1 MSTDPLVHSKLTQ
14 TILKINPGVERQAEA
29 TELKLRKLIRKSVR
43 SSELARKQFRNDFE
57 ARRLKRQRLY
67 EKMRPKLDDLTRMKI
82 EKTKEDRRKK
92 EAERQKMKEAEAAL
106 RAGGTVVR
114 KLVGKMAEKWEE
126 PTALAGGE
134 HAEWSSDTAADFSRR
149 SSLKSSIF
157 ELGLSRVG
165 SPGPT
170 FTENPL
176 MMMEPIVRRDS
187 SDSKFPEVYVTKAT
201 KPEATPTP
209 SPRAPEEKILSLLNL
224 LPAPTPTRFVG
235 KMHKKMIEERKKS
248 ETNLLN
254 KSKPSSRRSSI
265 APSVETVQE
274 TKEVDSPGTT
284 PRRPSISKAA
294 KAMSKVGDM
303 ARKIKRQT
311 SKPEESSSGNTSP
324 SLLGGSN
331 SSKKSPA
338 KKKAA
343 HSPGSSTS
351 TSPLLRRERK
361 GGKGSKAEQNKK
373 EQLEQQMMDGEDELG
388 QNRELKQ
395 RIFFKEKVELTDK
408 EILKRIGAEEWNI
421 DSSSQLQGFIKATTF
436 AKKLAREKKKSRVE
450 TDTGLIYSGSVRQ
463 KLSEGRI
470 NTEKTKSIVEFLGK
484 MVETRDKHGLYTDD
498 LQADNPIFVALER
511 LSLKQA
517 EDSDSRSSMLS
528 HRSTVLTSNVQ
539 GEQTTVKPPEELDN
553 NEDVLS
559 VLKSGLCKVS
569 EVNISNWNTNNND
582 RTDVELQP
590 IFIPF

>member
-1 MSTDPLVHSKLTQ
+1 MTENPLVHSKLTQ

-29 TELKLRKLIRKSVR
+29 KGLKLSKLMRKSVR

-57 ARRLKRQRLY
+57 ARRQKRQKLY
-67 EKMRPKLDDLTRMKI
+67 ERMRPKLDELSRMKI

-92 EAERQKMKEAEAAL
+92 EAERQKMREAEAAL
-106 RAGGTVVR
+106 RAGGAVVR

-126 PTALAGGE
+126 PTAVTGGE
-134 HAEWSSDTAADFSRR
+134 TIEWSSDTAADFSRR

-303 ARKIKRQT
+303 ARKIKRQS
-311 SKPEESSSGNTSP
+311 SKDSSSGNTSP
-324 SLLGGSN
+324 SLLGTSGS
-331 SSKKSPA
+331 SRKSPSKKKSVS
-338 KKKAA
+338 
-343 HSPGSSTS
+343 SPGSSTS
-351 TSPLLRRERK
+351 TSPLLKKERR
-361 GGKGSKAEQNKK
+361 GGRGGRQEQNKRD
-373 EQLEQQMMDGEDELG
+373 QLEHQLSVGGEEDLG
-388 QNRELKQ
+388 ANRELKQ
-395 RIFFKEKVELTDK
+395 RIFFKEKVELTDQ
-408 EILKRIGAEEWNI
+408 EILRKIGAEEWNL
-421 DSSSQLQGFIKATTF
+421 DAGTQLQGFIKATTF
-436 AKKLAREKKKSRVE
+436 AKRLAREKKKSRVE
-450 TDTGLIYSGSVRQ
+450 KETGLIYPGSVRQ
-463 KLSEGRI
+463 KLSEGRA
-470 NTEKTKSIVEFLGK
+470 NTEKTKSTVEFLGK
-484 MVETRDKHGLYTDD
+484 MVETRDKHGLFTDD

-511 LSLKQA
+511 LSMKQA
-517 EDSDSRSSMLS
+517 EDSDSRSSVLS

-539 GEQTTVKPPEELDN
+539 GEQTTVKQPEELDG